1 MFAALPLPQPQR
13 RLDPRP
19 HDLIFWSGL
28 TEDIKAATAESA
40 GLPSWINVGWPVVLR
55 RAPFV
60 SAGAWLPVGL
70 RGSTRS
76 QRCAAFLST
85 TAISA
90 IVTPES
96 LIPVAALASDDALP
110 ALITL
115 RQITKL
121 MCDLGLVWGP
131 TGGVGFALASG
142 AAVVRGDSDLD
153 LLVRSPAPLNSEQIQ
168 LLQQV
173 QSGAT
178 LCRIDIQVDTGHGGF
193 AFSEFQRSATS
204 VLLKTSRGPMIVS
217 DPWSYQTEVGAAL

>member
-1 MFAALPLPQPQR
+1 MFATLSLPQLQPQL

-19 HDLIFWSGL
+19 HDLIFWSGVS
-28 TEDIKAATAESA
+28 EDIKTAAESTVPPLWMNA
-40 GLPSWINVGWPVVLR
+40 SWPVVTR
-55 RAPFV
+55 RAPSLV
-60 SAGAWLPVGL
+60 AGAWLPVGL

-85 TAISA
+85 TAICA

-96 LIPVAALASDDALP
+96 LLPVAALASEVTLP

-115 RQITKL
+115 KQITKL

-131 TGGVGFALASG
+131 TGGVGFALACG

-153 LLVRSPAPLNSEQIQ
+153 LLVRSPLPLSSQQSQ
-168 LLQQV
+168 LLLQV
-173 QSGAT
+173 QSAAT

-204 VLLKTSRGPMIVS
+204 VLLKTSHGPMIVT
-217 DPWSYQTEVGAAL
+217 DPWSYQAAAS